1 MGFNLDYD
9 IGIEREF
16 EKVYG
21 KKFKFIPE
29 ELYRNH
35 PNFGQNKYGWNYGSK
50 LISNFIN
57 QYKDEYKYFVLFEPT
72 ERGLTKNINCAMDF
86 YHLFKKC
93 GVDINRVVLLVSDHN
108 FEELYEY
115 EGVYEEMRFNIVP
128 VWSLAI
134 AVGFGSWGH
143 IDLNKF
149 EENFLKKQD
158 VIPKKL
164 FTCTIGSYRPHRE
177 YFYEQLKKIDLD
189 KLGYVSY
196 REKDIYLDFEE
207 TENLSIDITTQT
219 EPDEMIWSI
228 KDFYNDS
235 LFSIQLESDWCYP
248 FQRNQQHFMLSGR
261 LTEKALLPIM
271 FGKPFFILGPKNPLF
286 NIKEFGFKTFSDV
299 FDESY
304 DDEMDMYK
312 RIDMVIS
319 EIYRLSKLNQ
329 KEIVELKNR
338 ISNIISENFYFL
350 KSIENLSYREIIE
363 KFFEPKFKQLNL
375 I

>member
-1 MGFNLDYD
+1 MGYD
-9 IGIEREF
+9 LNTARGIDLKF
-16 EKVYG
+16 ENVYG
-21 KKFKFIPE
+21 RKFKFFPE

-35 PNFGQNKYGWNYGSK
+35 LNFGQKRDNWNYGSK

-57 QYKDEYKYFVLFEPT
+57 QYKDEYKYFVLFEAT
-72 ERGLTKNINCAMDF
+72 ERGLTKNINCVMDF

-93 GVDINRVVLLVSDHN
+93 GVDIDRVVLLASDFN
-108 FEELYEY
+108 FEELYDY
-115 EGVYEEMRFNIVP
+115 EGISEEMRFNIVP

-134 AVGFGSWGH
+134 ELGFGSWGQV
-143 IDLNKF
+143 DLNKF

-164 FTCTIGSYRPHRE
+164 FTCTIGSNRPHRE

-189 KLGYVSY
+189 KFGYVSY
-196 REKDIYLDFEE
+196 RDRGIYLDFEE

-235 LFSIQLESDWCYP
+235 LFSIQLESDWYDP
-248 FQRNQQHFMLSGR
+248 SQLNQQHFMLSGR

-304 DDEMDMYK
+304 DDEIDMHK

-338 ISNIISENFYFL
+338 MSNIISENFYFL